1 LDNFPNDA
9 EQLNVMVENN
19 IIPDTFLILQDSSED
34 SVILTKRWYSENR
47 AQIDER
53 IAIRLA
59 EEEAAR
65 LEEAR
70 K

>member
-34 SVILTKRWYSENR
+34 SLILTKRWYNEHR
-47 AQIDER
+47 FQIDER
-53 IAIRLA
+53 IAVRLA

>member
-1 LDNFPNDA
+1 MDNFPNDA